1 MKVASEVSICVTV
14 RNTNF
19 SFRQIKILI
28 KLKFHIAKEASQ
40 IITEDLPLPTHEYT
54 DEKYSESDDD
64 DDDDVDS
71 VPMPF
76 LQMKEKNFIYQNR

>member
-54 DEKYSESDDD
+54 DEKFSESDDD
-64 DDDDVDS
+64 DDMMMMQIVS
-71 VPMPF
+71 PCHSC
-76 LQMKEKNFIYQNR
+76 R